1 MEERHFP
8 VWDQQPSEEFVS
20 GWHEHLNSTGYPELF
35 DRVSTA
41 RPFNLA
47 DVRLLSGELRVPVLR
62 REDQTL
68 VPCPLCQP
76 NSPKFKVGR
85 MAWFPHE
92 KTVLF
97 IGHECAKKHIG
108 EDYVKADDLYR
119 KQARCRRYQASW
131 EEFQFRREDLC
142 TLVARMMPVAK
153 SLELSRWHQLEKDA
167 PGFAPFLHN
176 ELSLMSGSIS
186 VMVDTGLK
194 DNRKKRIF
202 ETLHVGAVRGYE
214 VLGSS
219 RRPVRDL
226 EKAKQVLDDIA
237 KPLPAWNASDDD
249 TAGMEEILSRGLRAM
264 SMLKSLRETLAFLL
278 SARGFWNAENLAVLE
293 RWGRMDESPFA
304 SLEFRREGNRVFL
317 RSESYQGKHY
327 SNITVPE
334 SLYTYLPDPESYAP
348 LSPINEIYPDAKTW
362 RA

>member
-1 MEERHFP
+1 MEERYFP
-8 VWDQQPSEEFVS
+8 VFPQQPSEEFVS
-20 GWHEHLNSTGYPELF
+20 GWHEHLNSTGYPEQF
-35 DRVSTA
+35 DRVSTV

-47 DVRLLSGELRVPVLR
+47 DVRLLSGELRVPTTR
-62 REDQTL
+62 REDQSL

-131 EEFQFRREDLC
+131 EEFQFRRDDLC
-142 TLVARMMPVAK
+142 ALVARMMPVAK

-176 ELSLMSGSIS
+176 ELSLMNGSIS

-194 DNRKKRIF
+194 DDRKKRIF

-237 KPLPAWNASDDD
+237 KPLPDWNASDDD

-278 SARGFWNAENLAVLE
+278 AARGFWNAENLAVLE
-293 RWGRMDESPFA
+293 KWGRMDESPFA

-327 SNITVPE
+327 SNITVPD
-334 SLYTYLPDPESYAP
+334 SLFAYLPDPESYAP
-348 LSPINEIYPDAKTW
+348 LRTINEIYPDAKTW